1 MSMMFGYGW
10 GCYCLGLTK
19 VQIKLYWII
28 VLFLNFF
35 HENLCCG
42 TLYNHLVDKILITTA
57 TVFMKK

>member
-10 GCYCLGLTK
+10 GCYCLGLSK

-35 HENLCCG
+35 MKSYVVVLFII
-42 TLYNHLVDKILITTA
+42 TLLTKL
-57 TVFMKK
+57 